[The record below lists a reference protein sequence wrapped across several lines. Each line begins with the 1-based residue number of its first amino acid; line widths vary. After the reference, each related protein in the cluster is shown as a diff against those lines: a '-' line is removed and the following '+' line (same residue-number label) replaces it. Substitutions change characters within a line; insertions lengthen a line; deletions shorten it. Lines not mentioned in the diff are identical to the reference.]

1 MTFFVREWFNVVYK
15 KVDMDKVRQQA
26 THIRLLA
33 LDVDGVLTDGRL
45 QYDAQGRE
53 CKVFHVR
60 DGYGLRQILEAG
72 VEVAL
77 ISGRQS
83 VPVEKRAEELGIQHV
98 YLGVTDKLSVL
109 KKLAKKLQVDMASIA
124 YVGDDVPDIGCLQ
137 AAGLAIAVA
146 DAHADLDAVADWHTH
161 LGGGQGAVREV
172 CDLLQ
177 TARRNPDTA

>member
-1 MTFFVREWFNVVYK
+1 VVYK
-15 KVDMDKVRQQA
+15 KVDLDKVHQQA
-26 THIRLLA
+26 AHIRLLA

-60 DGYGLRQILEAG
+60 DGYGIRQIIIAG
-72 VEVAL
+72 FSVAL

-98 YLGVTDKLSVL
+98 YLGVTDKLAVL
-109 KKLAKKLQVDMASIA
+109 KKLAKKLQIELASVA
-124 YVGDDVPDIGCLQ
+124 YVGDDVPDIACLQ

-146 DAHADLDAVADWHTH
+146 DAHSDLDAVVDWHTH

-177 TARRNPDTA
+177 TANRNPDAT

>member
-1 MTFFVREWFNVVYK
+1 VVYK

-26 THIRLLA
+26 AQIRLLT

-45 QYDAQGRE
+45 HYDAQGRE

-60 DGYGLRQILEAG
+60 DGCGIRQIVDAG
-72 VEVAL
+72 FSVAL

-83 VPVEKRAEELGIQHV
+83 VPVEKRAAELGMQHV
-98 YLGVTDKLSVL
+98 YLGVTDKLAVL
-109 KKLAKKLQVDMASIA
+109 QELAQKLRLDMAQIA

-161 LGGGQGAVREV
+161 HGGGQGAVREV
-172 CDLLQ
+172 CDLLL
-177 TARRNPDTA
+177 AAHRNPDAA

>member
-1 MTFFVREWFNVVYK
+1 MVYK

-26 THIRLLA
+26 AHVRLLV

-60 DGYGLRQILEAG
+60 DGYGIRQIIEAG
-72 VEVAL
+72 FDVAL
-77 ISGRQS
+77 ISGRRS

-98 YLGVTDKLSVL
+98 YLGVTDKVSVL
-109 KKLAKKLQVDMASIA
+109 KELAQKLKIDMANIA
-124 YVGDDVPDIGCLQ
+124 FVGDDAPDIGCLQ

-146 DAHADLDAVADWHTH
+146 DAHSDLDAVADWHTH

-177 TARRNPDTA
+177 AAHRNTDAA

>member
-1 MTFFVREWFNVVYK
+1 
-15 KVDMDKVRQQA
+15 MDKVRQQA
-26 THIRLLA
+26 AHIRLLA

-45 QYDAQGRE
+45 QYDARGRE

-60 DGYGLRQILEAG
+60 DGCGLRQIIDAG
-72 VEVAL
+72 FQVAL

-83 VPVEKRAEELGIQHV
+83 VPVETRAEELGIQHV
-98 YLGVTDKLSVL
+98 YLGVTDKLAVLGELTEKLRVDLASV
-109 KKLAKKLQVDMASIA
+109 A

-146 DAHADLDAVADWHTH
+146 DAHASLDAIVDWHTH

-172 CDLLQ
+172 CDLLLAAQ
-177 TARRNPDTA
+177 RKPDAV